1 MNYYEELGIRPD
13 ADEEEIRKAHRRLV
27 KLMHPD
33 QHRDE
38 GLKALAETQMRRL
51 NSIVATLL
59 DPEEREEY
67 DEELRGG
74 HEAAK
79 QGPPPSTWR
88 AVPWWIASTLGA
100 IILTVGTLW
109 FFADRMGP
117 TRPNH
122 PPTDIGGDTS
132 EVAKPLPPPHAD
144 QHADQGDSANSTVA
158 NVPVPT
164 VKENPPQPVV
174 KETPKQPE
182 PDRTIAVTQ
191 PAPPPAPPTIR
202 ENQTV
207 KAQPVNTVREAM
219 KPPAAKLPDV
229 AAVKTLPKT
238 TTPRPPAPV
247 KLTPPSVMVAE
258 KPKPFTNVPPI
269 QSVTAPQKD
278 NNLVAGYT
286 PPAAPVTAGGDI
298 PRPDYRTPP
307 PPPTPVIRRSNDP
320 LEGDWV
326 YAPTTPEK
334 HKPGFYPPE
343 FIQLKL
349 VKDTTGIRGE
359 YSARYDVD
367 KEVAP
372 DVNFVLIAT
381 DATGTKYQWRAA
393 NGARGWLNIKDLE
406 SDTMRLEWKE
416 TSKQKGA
423 HLTSGQ
429 ATLVRKN

>member
-74 HEAAK
+74 ASEAAK
-79 QGPPPSTWR
+79 QGQHQSTWR

-117 TRPNH
+117 TTRTPPH
-122 PPTDIGGDTS
+122 TPVEIKDPLETQTIQKSIPPTVTDDQTTTTPVLVPQIKET
-132 EVAKPLPPPHAD
+132 PPPPVHV
-144 QHADQGDSANSTVA
+144 QEPVKSPQ
-158 NVPVPT
+158 PVPT
-164 VKENPPQPVV
+164 VAQRPTPPPEV
-174 KETPKQPE
+174 KLPTVNAVREVKLPPKLVATPQQTIVKQ
-182 PDRTIAVTQ
+182 A
-191 PAPPPAPPTIR
+191 APPRTAT
-202 ENQTV
+202 
-207 KAQPVNTVREAM
+207 
-219 KPPAAKLPDV
+219 PPAV
-229 AAVKTLPKT
+229 AVD
-238 TTPRPPAPV
+238 
-247 KLTPPSVMVAE
+247 
-258 KPKPFTNVPPI
+258 KPKPFRNVPPI
-269 QSVTAPQKD
+269 PSVTAPPKD
-278 NNLVAGYT
+278 TELVAVLA
-286 PPAAPVTAGGDI
+286 PPAVPVAAGGDI
-298 PRPDYRTPP
+298 PHPDYRTPP
-307 PPPTPVIRRSNDP
+307 PPPAIVPKKNNDP
-320 LEGDWV
+320 LEGEWV
-326 YAPTTPEK
+326 YAPTTPER
-334 HKPGFYPPE
+334 HRQGFYPPE

-349 VKDTTGIRGE
+349 VKDTGGIHGE

-367 KEVAP
+367 KSVSP
-372 DVNFVLIAT
+372 DVNFVLVAT
-381 DATGTKYQWRAA
+381 DATGTKYQWKAA

-416 TSKQKGA
+416 TSKHNGTQ
-423 HLTSGQ
+423 LTSGQ
-429 ATLVRKN
+429 ATLIRKN